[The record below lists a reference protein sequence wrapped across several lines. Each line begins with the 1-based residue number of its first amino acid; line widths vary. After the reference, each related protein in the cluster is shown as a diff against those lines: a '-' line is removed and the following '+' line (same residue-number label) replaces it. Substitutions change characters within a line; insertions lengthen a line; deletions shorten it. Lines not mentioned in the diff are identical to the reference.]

1 MKTFRIGLF
10 LALMVTFLF
19 PAQGDV
25 IAQTQTP
32 NPESPITAP
41 PVPPTGWT
49 RPLDLSDG
57 TTRNWRAFPTMVCDQ
72 YQNLH
77 IFYADNPI
85 SGSAGEGAAVY
96 YRNDTPGDGKFTS
109 PEDIMALRD
118 PRIYSLAAAVS
129 NKSDRLFVVWT
140 SQTPGTLYFM
150 TALLSEAQK
159 VSAWSIPV
167 KLDYLTFNANIKV
180 DSKGIV
186 HLFYSTTDQNALKF
200 DVFHI
205 QSEDDGATWS
215 DPDPVYSYTFP
226 EPGYIRIETSI
237 DSKDRIHMGL
247 TVRYQAYGTYSEVG
261 YTRSEDGGKTWTPY
275 VKFEDKRYPGVEW
288 ITPFAFEGDEIHLT
302 WHDPRRIHIVSNDG
316 GKTWSEPEDIMRMG
330 AAFGGPNYLVKDNSK
345 NLYALVAISYGVFV
359 TRWDGTSWVE
369 SQQIDTRQIDP
380 HGQQMVVCGGNK
392 LHVVYW
398 DRTGETSSWYS
409 MRELSDVPALARKP
423 IPEVLPTASPTA
435 RATQILIPTETVE
448 EVQGVNQ
455 NTTAL
460 PAVNP
465 IPPESMPSPILPMII
480 GIGSVLI
487 LIVGVVIYSTYFRRT

>member
-1 MKTFRIGLF
+1 MKTLRRTL
-10 LALMVTFLF
+10 LLLMLLTIIL
-19 PAQGDV
+19 PAPAAV
-25 IAQTQTP
+25 LAQTQTP

-41 PVPPTGWT
+41 PVPPTGWS

-57 TTRNWRAFPTMVCDQ
+57 NTRNWRAFPTMVCDQ

-77 IFYADNPI
+77 IFYSDNPV

-96 YRNDTPGDGKFTS
+96 YRNDTPGDGKFTP

-118 PRIYSLAAAVS
+118 PRIYSLAAAIN
-129 NKSDRLFVVWT
+129 NKTDRIFVVWT

-150 TALLSEAQK
+150 SALLSEATK

-167 KLDYLTFNANIKV
+167 KLDYLTFNANIEV
-180 DSKGIV
+180 DSKGV
-186 HLFYSTTDQNALKF
+186 LHLFYSTTDQNALKY
-200 DVFHI
+200 DVFHLI
-205 QSEDDGATWS
+205 SEDDGATWS

-226 EPGYIRIETSI
+226 EPGYIRIETAI

-275 VKFEDKRYPGVEW
+275 LKFEDKRYPGVEW

-302 WHDPRRIHIVSNDG
+302 WHDPRRIHIVSMDG

-330 AAFGGPNYLVKDNSK
+330 AAFGGPNYLVKDNAG
-345 NLYALVAISYGVFV
+345 NLYALVAISYGVFA
-359 TRWDGTSWVE
+359 TRWDGKSWVE

-392 LHVVYW
+392 LHVVFW
-398 DRTGETSSWYS
+398 DRTGEESSWYAS
-409 MRELSDVPALARKP
+409 RELQDVPAIARKP
-423 IPEVLPTASPTA
+423 IPETLPTQTPTPKIVAIAESTDSSPMFPEVA
-435 RATQILIPTETVE
+435 KENTV
-448 EVQGVNQ
+448 
-455 NTTAL
+455 A

-465 IPPESMPSPILPMII
+465 IPPENLPSPIAPLII
-480 GIGSVLI
+480 GIGSVFLLI
-487 LIVGVVIYSTYFRRT
+487 IGVIVYSAVFRRK